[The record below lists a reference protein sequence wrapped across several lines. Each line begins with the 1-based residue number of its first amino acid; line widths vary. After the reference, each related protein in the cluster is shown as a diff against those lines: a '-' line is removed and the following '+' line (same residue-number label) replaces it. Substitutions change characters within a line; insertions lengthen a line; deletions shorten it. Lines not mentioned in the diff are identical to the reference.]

1 MRGTQ
6 RALIETPIHRVQ
18 QLVPILLVASA
29 QVTEFDQP
37 VNKRFRQVEGNS
49 TRSSP
54 RRRRDRYT
62 RRSPADTVIDTAA
75 R

>member
-29 QVTEFDQP
+29 QVTKLDQP
-37 VNKRFRQVEGNS
+37 VNKRFRQVKGKAAK
-49 TRSSP
+49 TLHRLCP
-54 RRRRDRYT
+54 DRYMH
-62 RRSPADTVIDTAA
+62 RAPAGTVVEAIA

>member
-49 TRSSP
+49 ARSSP
-54 RRRRDRYT
+54 RRRREGCM
-62 RRSPADTVIDTAA
+62 RRSPAGTVVEAA
-75 R
+75 ER